1 MVSAIAILPQQVNVR
16 YRTFGDTIPS
26 MPTPEKI
33 ATIRTEI
40 ERLEKALRECSD
52 SGIRK
57 VIEDWIAEARKKL
70 ASSQR
75 SQ

>member
-1 MVSAIAILPQQVNVR
+1 
-16 YRTFGDTIPS
+16 